1 MKSTSFTLTVSIPAE
16 SGELHGWRIRGL
28 LIPGR
33 YVIIPFFRHPSADIP
48 FRLARLNVQDRA
60 DAVHVHTSN
69 VRTFSVRVNSAG
81 LQTPAFVVDGQT
93 LQPKNDISPGDVMHF
108 SYEYSAWKVSDFRSS
123 CISQCLHERM
133 KLSDATPAVQHSGRI
148 QAILNSPA
156 PLTIVIPS
164 KASNHFLSAALRIAH
179 DLDLYLRLDSEIVD
193 DEEAM
198 HRLQNDNLGGGNIV
212 VLGGL
217 QSQFFE
223 WTVKQKK
230 TSFTVSNGELNLRG
244 RSIDGLRTASL
255 FLHPHPSEEESLM
268 LMIHASDLNA
278 LEKAVRLFPIRTGIN
293 LPDWIVIGDNSDDI
307 GAGDV
312 RGAG

>member
-1 MKSTSFTLTVSIPAE
+1 
-16 SGELHGWRIRGL
+16 
-28 LIPGR
+28 
-33 YVIIPFFRHPSADIP
+33 
-48 FRLARLNVQDRA
+48 
-60 DAVHVHTSN
+60 
-69 VRTFSVRVNSAG
+69 
-81 LQTPAFVVDGQT
+81 
-93 LQPKNDISPGDVMHF
+93 
-108 SYEYSAWKVSDFRSS
+108 
-123 CISQCLHERM
+123 M